1 MRNKEYD
8 SFGPWIYEISDDY
21 PMPNQFKQYI
31 TSSELPLLSI
41 KIPRNIE
48 RRKARP
54 GMPLYDYVV
63 NLYEKSILIL
73 KREGDSVISNSY
85 IYDKI
90 ECLQNRINLLNGN
103 LRIIMSDIVYNLPY
117 NAVSEK
123 IILHMVELIR
133 QRYTNIA
140 RYLLTKDS
148 IVDISKIKLSFYFN
162 GLLNNEKIRNPEFKV
177 IASQEES
184 SISLFETGG
193 FLIKLQ
199 HRILGKRLLES
210 LHLSDGRE
218 LLILGR
224 GISYKRR
231 NQAVY
236 GKETL
241 FVPINKITDVVLDDD
256 IGNSAISNM
265 TLKTSNNSYH
275 VAFLQKNWTLPSFL
289 QFLKEARSSLIEST

>member
-21 PMPNQFKQYI
+21 PMPNQFRQYI
-31 TSSELPLLSI
+31 KSSELPLLSI

-103 LRIIMSDIVYNLPY
+103 LRIIMSDIIYNLPY

-133 QRYTNIA
+133 QRYTNTA
-140 RYLLTKDS
+140 RYLITNDS
-148 IVDISKIKLSFYFN
+148 VVDISKIKLSFYFN

-184 SISLFETGG
+184 SISLFETGS
-193 FLIKLQ
+193 FLNKLQ
-199 HRILGKRLLES
+199 HRILGKKLLES

-218 LLILGR
+218 LLILSR
-224 GISYKRR
+224 GLSYKRR

-241 FVPINKITDVVLDDD
+241 FVPINKITDIVLDDD

-275 VAFLQKNWTLPSFL
+275 VAFLRKNWTLSSFL
-289 QFLKEARSSLIEST
+289 QFLKEARNSLIESA

>member
-8 SFGPWIYEISDDY
+8 SFGPWIYEISDEY
-21 PMPNQFKQYI
+21 PVPNQFKHYI
-31 TSSELPLLSI
+31 TSSEVPLLSI

-48 RRKARP
+48 RRKAHP

-63 NLYEKSILIL
+63 NLYEKSMLIL
-73 KREGDSVISNSY
+73 KREGDTVISNSY
-85 IYDKI
+85 LYEKI
-90 ECLQNRINLLNGN
+90 ECLQNRVNLLKGN
-103 LRIIMSDIVYNLPY
+103 LRIIMADIVYNLPY

-133 QRYTNIA
+133 QRYTNNA

-162 GLLNNEKIRNPEFKV
+162 GLMNNEKIRNPEFKV

-199 HRILGKRLLES
+199 HRILGKKLLES

-218 LLILGR
+218 LLILSRGR
-224 GISYKRR
+224 SYKRR

-241 FVPINKITDVVLDDD
+241 FVPLNKITDVVMDDD

-265 TLKTSNNSYH
+265 RVKTSNNSYH
-275 VAFLQKNWTLPSFL
+275 IAFLRNNWTLPSFL
-289 QFLKEARSSLIEST
+289 QFLKEARNSLFESV